1 MKINDVIS
9 ELRDMD
15 GDAELYVML
24 PNNGGIFHFTSVEMT
39 DVLETDEGKTI
50 YCIIPFEPE
59 QKPFIVNYN

>member
-1 MKINDVIS
+1 MIINDVIS

-24 PNNGGIFHFTSVEMT
+24 PNNTGIFHFTSVEMT

>member
-1 MKINDVIS
+1 
-9 ELRDMD
+9 MD